1 VEMTKVP
8 PLLSAPDIK
17 GIRGNVII
25 DFTISAA
32 LSHDVPTL
40 RLPSKYQPNSPYG
53 CRREKEK
60 ERARRGMKVVGLG
73 KKSASLPV

>member
-1 VEMTKVP
+1 MEMTKVP

-32 LSHDVPTL
+32 LFHDVPTL
-40 RLPSKYQPNSPYG
+40 RLQVRLLSKYQPNSP
-53 CRREKEK
+53 
-60 ERARRGMKVVGLG
+60 
-73 KKSASLPV
+73 SLLRTRKR

>member
-1 VEMTKVP
+1 MTVKMTKVL

-32 LSHDVPTL
+32 LSHNVPTL
-40 RLPSKYQPNSPYG
+40 RQVRVPFKYQANSPYEFEE
-53 CRREKEK
+53 REREFT
-60 ERARRGMKVVGLG
+60 EG
-73 KKSASLPV
+73 